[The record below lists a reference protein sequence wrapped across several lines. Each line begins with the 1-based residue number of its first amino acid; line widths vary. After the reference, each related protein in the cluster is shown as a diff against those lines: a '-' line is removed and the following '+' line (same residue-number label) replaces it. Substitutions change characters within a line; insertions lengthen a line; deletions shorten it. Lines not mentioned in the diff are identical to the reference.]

1 METHQSLKDIFSH
14 LEKHNLSAAIAGLE
28 AFLSVHPHQ
37 VNSDRLHALRTDYQ
51 LMADYW
57 KRGFKDPQL
66 PALYQTLLQRM
77 YVLCANISKHY
88 GLSHSSY
95 LSSLYMRLHMTAR
108 DWSPQNIREE
118 MESFVSDVALL
129 ELEPEHQQ
137 ETKRQELY
145 KQHQHQ
151 MNVLF
156 DYIYTSDIWS
166 DGMASAMEELLLS
179 PTIDSNDQ
187 QLIVSAVMLSLL
199 EYFDMGKMRTLVH
212 VYQQATDANVRQR
225 ALIGWVL
232 ALGHPMA
239 AALYPELPTLIDHL
253 LEDGHCREELTELQ
267 KQIVFCINTD
277 QDTRTIQQEIMPELI
292 KNQDFRITP
301 NGIVENE
308 EDPMEDILNPGSEER
323 KIEKMEESIQKMA
336 AMQKQGSDV
345 YFAGF
350 SQMKRFPFF
359 DELSNWFVPFYK
371 HHPAVAEAYA
381 EMGKSH
387 FMDVMTNSGPFC
399 DSDKYSF
406 VFAFKQVLSQMP
418 KNMRSMLERNEV
430 SVHEMWSSDQSDPA
444 YIRRMCLQ
452 DLYRFYRLFPRREEF
467 ADPFRGDDATC
478 IFFANPLFSKTRL
491 EPSFNEIVAF
501 LLKKNRLHDAS
512 RVLKN
517 YGENRRDF
525 QFWMMAG
532 YLLQK
537 SGSEELLGEGLD
549 DLKCYEQALAME
561 PEHEKALT
569 GYARALFSRGKYS
582 EALAIY
588 DRLLTISPDKKSYL
602 LNRAV
607 CQTNVGQYAA
617 ALKDLYRL
625 NYEAPDNQNISRVLA
640 WALVCEGKYEAAEK
654 IYRELLTGHSELDD
668 LLKYG
673 YCLWFDGQI
682 ADAADCFHRY
692 VKETGVNP
700 VSILREEAALLRE
713 KGITEP
719 EQQMMLYIL

>member
-225 ALIGWVL
+225 AFIGWVL

-253 LEDGHCREELTELQ
+253 LEDGHCREELAELQ

-308 EDPMEDILNPGSEER
+308 EDRAEDREDGGEYPEDGR
-323 KIEKMEESIQKMA
+323 
-336 AMQKQGSDV
+336 
-345 YFAGF
+345 Y
-350 SQMKRFPFF
+350 
-359 DELSNWFVPFYK
+359 
-371 HHPAVAEAYA
+371 AEARV
-381 EMGKSH
+381 G
-387 FMDVMTNSGPFC
+387 
-399 DSDKYSF
+399 
-406 VFAFKQVLSQMP
+406 
-418 KNMRSMLERNEV
+418 
-430 SVHEMWSSDQSDPA
+430 
-444 YIRRMCLQ
+444 
-452 DLYRFYRLFPRREEF
+452 RLFRWILTDEALPLLRRTEQLV
-467 ADPFRGDDATC
+467 C
-478 IFFANPLFSKTRL
+478 
-491 EPSFNEIVAF
+491 AF
-501 LLKKNRLHDAS
+501 LQASSGCGRGLCRDGEEPFHGCHD
-512 RVLKN
+512 
-517 YGENRRDF
+517 
-525 QFWMMAG
+525 Q
-532 YLLQK
+532 
-537 SGSEELLGEGLD
+537 
-549 DLKCYEQALAME
+549 
-561 PEHEKALT
+561 
-569 GYARALFSRGKYS
+569 
-582 EALAIY
+582 
-588 DRLLTISPDKKSYL
+588 
-602 LNRAV
+602 
-607 CQTNVGQYAA
+607 
-617 ALKDLYRL
+617 
-625 NYEAPDNQNISRVLA
+625 
-640 WALVCEGKYEAAEK
+640 
-654 IYRELLTGHSELDD
+654 
-668 LLKYG
+668 
-673 YCLWFDGQI
+673 
-682 ADAADCFHRY
+682 
-692 VKETGVNP
+692 
-700 VSILREEAALLRE
+700 
-713 KGITEP
+713 
-719 EQQMMLYIL
+719 